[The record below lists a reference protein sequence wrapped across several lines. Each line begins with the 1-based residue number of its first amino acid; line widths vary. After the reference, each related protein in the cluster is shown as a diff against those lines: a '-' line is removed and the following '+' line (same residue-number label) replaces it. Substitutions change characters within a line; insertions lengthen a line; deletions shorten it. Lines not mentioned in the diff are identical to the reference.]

1 MNLENF
7 NNKFKDAI
15 NILKTFNKN
24 GFEAYFVGGCVRDF
38 LLDKNFSDI
47 DITTNAL
54 PEQVKNI
61 FRKSIDTGIQHGTVT
76 ILVNGE
82 SYEVTTF
89 RKEDEYVNHRAPD
102 KVEFVSDLK
111 EDLDRRDFTIN
122 AMALDYKGK
131 LFDFHN
137 GEADLKNNIIK
148 TVNDPNERFFEDALR
163 MLRAFRFS
171 SKLGFVIDS
180 NTIMAIKNNA
190 KLITYVSIERIVNEF
205 RKLLEGKGNIDSLQ
219 LMIDSTLNSYIPFIK
234 DIKVIKDFS
243 KYTFC
248 QSLYILSIINNISF
262 DELKK
267 LKLSNKEIKLVKEYN
282 KIRNDFK
289 NNIPLELILYK
300 YDIED
305 VRFICNYFKFRDI
318 SEIDKVKLAITS
330 LNDIA
335 IESEEIIAFI
345 NKKPGPWIREL
356 ITLLEYEILVNG
368 LVNNRNNILDFLEKM
383 RDNI

>member
-38 LLDKNFSDI
+38 LLDKDFSDI

-76 ILVNGE
+76 ILVNCE

-102 KVEFVSDLK
+102 KVEFVSNLK

-122 AMALDYKGK
+122 AMALDSRGK

-137 GEADLKNNIIK
+137 GEVDLNNKIIK

-171 SKLGFVIDS
+171 SKLGFDIDS

-190 KLITYVSIERIVNEF
+190 KLIEYVSIERIVNEF
-205 RKLLEGKGNIDSLQ
+205 RKLLEGKGNINSMQ

-234 DIKVIKDFS
+234 DIKVIEDFS

-248 QSLYILSIINNISF
+248 QSLYILSTLNKIST

-267 LKLSNKEIKLVKEYN
+267 LKLSNKELKLVKEYE
-282 KIRNDFK
+282 KIRNDFINK
-289 NNIPLELILYK
+289 KPLEVILYK
-300 YDIED
+300 YDID
-305 VRFICNYFKFRDI
+305 NVRFICSYFKFRDI
-318 SEIDKVKLAITS
+318 AEINKVKLAITS
-330 LNDIA
+330 LNDIN
-335 IESEEIIAFI
+335 ITSEEIIAFI
-345 NKKPGPWIREL
+345 NRKPGPWIREL
-356 ITLLEYEILVNG
+356 VTLLEYEILVNG
-368 LVNNRNNILDFLEKM
+368 LVNNRDNILDFLEKT

>member
-38 LLDKNFSDI
+38 LLDKDFSDI

-61 FRKSIDTGIQHGTVT
+61 FPKSIDTGIQHGTVT
-76 ILVNGE
+76 ILVSGE

-122 AMALDYKGK
+122 AMALNYKGE

-137 GEADLKNNIIK
+137 GKADLKNKIIK

-171 SKLGFVIDS
+171 SRLEFDIDS
-180 NTIMAIKNNA
+180 NTLVAIKRNA
-190 KLITYVSIERIVNEF
+190 KLIEYVSIERIVNEF
-205 RKLLEGKGNIDSLQ
+205 RKLLEGKGNINSMQ
-219 LMIDSTLNSYIPFIK
+219 LMLDSMLNSYIPFLK
-234 DIKVIKDFS
+234 DIEVIEDFS
-243 KYTFC
+243 EYTFC
-248 QSLYILSIINNISF
+248 QSLYILSKTNNISF
-262 DELKK
+262 DDLKS
-267 LKLSNKEIKLVKEYN
+267 LKLSNKELKQIKEYE
-282 KIRNDFK
+282 KINTDFK
-289 NNIPLELILYK
+289 NDIQLELILYK
-300 YDIED
+300 YNIED
-305 VRFICNYFKFRDI
+305 VRFICSYFKYEDE
-318 SEIDKVKLAITS
+318 SEIEKIKLPITS
-330 LNDIA
+330 FNDID
-335 IESEEIIAFI
+335 IKSEEIIAFI
-345 NKKPGPWIREL
+345 NRKPGPWIKE
-356 ITLLEYEILVNG
+356 IIVLLEYEILLNG
-368 LVNNRNNILDFLEKM
+368 LVNNKKNILDFLTKM

>member
-234 DIKVIKDFS
+234 DINVIEDFS

-267 LKLSNKEIKLVKEYN
+267 LKLSNKEIKLVKEYD

>member
-38 LLDKNFSDI
+38 LLDKDFSDI

-54 PEQVKNI
+54 PEQVKII
-61 FRKSIDTGIQHGTVT
+61 FPKSIDTGIQHGTVT

-137 GEADLKNNIIK
+137 GEADLKNKIIK

-171 SKLGFVIDS
+171 SRLGFDIDS
-180 NTIMAIKNNA
+180 NTLVAIKRNA
-190 KLITYVSIERIVNEF
+190 KLIEYVSIERIVNEF
-205 RKLLEGKGNIDSLQ
+205 RKLLEGKGNINSMQ
-219 LMIDSTLNSYIPFIK
+219 LMLNSMLNSYIPFLK
-234 DIKVIKDFS
+234 DIEVIEDFS
-243 KYTFC
+243 EYTFC
-248 QSLYILSIINNISF
+248 QSLYILLKMNNISF
-262 DELKK
+262 DDLKS
-267 LKLSNKEIKLVKEYN
+267 LKLSNKELKQIKEYE
-282 KIRNDFK
+282 KINTDFK
-289 NNIPLELILYK
+289 NDIQLELILYK
-300 YDIED
+300 YNIED
-305 VRFICNYFKFRDI
+305 VRFICSYFKYEDE
-318 SEIDKVKLAITS
+318 SEIEK
-330 LNDIA
+330 
-335 IESEEIIAFI
+335 
-345 NKKPGPWIREL
+345 W
-356 ITLLEYEILVNG
+356 LLY
-368 LVNNRNNILDFLEKM
+368 
-383 RDNI
+383 

>member
-7 NNKFKDAI
+7 NYKFKDAI

-38 LLDKNFSDI
+38 LLGKDFSDI

-234 DIKVIKDFS
+234 DIKVIEDFS

-267 LKLSNKEIKLVKEYN
+267 LKLSNKEIKLVKEYD

-289 NNIPLELILYK
+289 NNKPLELILYK
-300 YDIED
+300 YNIED
-305 VRFICNYFKFRDI
+305 VRFIYSYFKYGDE
-318 SEIDKVKLAITS
+318 SEIEKIKLPITS
-330 LNDIA
+330 FNDIDIA
-335 IESEEIIAFI
+335 SEEIIEFI
-345 NKKPGPWIREL
+345 NRKPGPWIKE
-356 ITLLEYEILVNG
+356 IIVLLEYEILLNG
-368 LVNNRNNILDFLEKM
+368 LVNNKKNILDFLTKM

>member
-61 FRKSIDTGIQHGTVT
+61 FPKSIDTGIQHGTVT

-122 AMALDYKGK
+122 AMALDYKGS

-137 GEADLKNNIIK
+137 GEADLKNKIIK

-171 SKLGFVIDS
+171 SRLGFDIDS
-180 NTIMAIKNNA
+180 NTLVAIKRNA
-190 KLITYVSIERIVNEF
+190 KLIEYVSIERIVNEF
-205 RKLLEGKGNIDSLQ
+205 RKLLEGKGNINSMQ
-219 LMIDSTLNSYIPFIK
+219 LMLDSMLNSYIPFLK
-234 DIKVIKDFS
+234 DIEVIEDFS
-243 KYTFC
+243 EYTFC
-248 QSLYILSIINNISF
+248 QSLYILLKTNNISF
-262 DELKK
+262 DDLKS
-267 LKLSNKEIKLVKEYN
+267 LKLSNKEIKLVKEYD

-289 NNIPLELILYK
+289 NNKPLELILYK

-305 VRFICNYFKFRDI
+305 VRFICSYFKYEDE
-318 SEIDKVKLAITS
+318 SEIEKIKLPITS
-330 LNDIA
+330 FNDID

-345 NKKPGPWIREL
+345 NRKPGPWIKE
-356 ITLLEYEILVNG
+356 IIVLLEYEILLNG
-368 LVNNRNNILDFLEKM
+368 LVNNKKNILDFLTKM

>member
-111 EDLDRRDFTIN
+111 KDLDRRDFTIN

-171 SKLGFVIDS
+171 SKLGFDINS
-180 NTIMAIKNNA
+180 NTLMAIKNNA

-234 DIKVIKDFS
+234 DIKVIEDFS

-267 LKLSNKEIKLVKEYN
+267 LKLSNKEIKLVKEYD

>member
-38 LLDKNFSDI
+38 LLDKDFSDI

-61 FRKSIDTGIQHGTVT
+61 FPKSIDTGIQHGTVT

-102 KVEFVSDLK
+102 KVEFVSNLK

-122 AMALDYKGK
+122 AMALDSRGK

-137 GEADLKNNIIK
+137 GEVDLNNKIIK

-171 SKLGFVIDS
+171 SKLGFDIDS

-190 KLITYVSIERIVNEF
+190 KLIEYVSIERIVNEF
-205 RKLLEGKGNIDSLQ
+205 RKLLEGKGNINSMQ

-234 DIKVIKDFS
+234 DIKVIEDFS

-248 QSLYILSIINNISF
+248 QSLYILSTLNKIST

-267 LKLSNKEIKLVKEYN
+267 LKLSNKELKLVKEYE
-282 KIRNDFK
+282 KIRNDFINK
-289 NNIPLELILYK
+289 KPLEVILYK
-300 YDIED
+300 YDID
-305 VRFICNYFKFRDI
+305 NVRFICSYFKFRDI
-318 SEIDKVKLAITS
+318 AEINKVKLAITS
-330 LNDIA
+330 LNDIN
-335 IESEEIIAFI
+335 ITSEEIIAFI
-345 NKKPGPWIREL
+345 NRKPGPWIREL
-356 ITLLEYEILVNG
+356 VTLLEYEILVNG
-368 LVNNRNNILDFLEKM
+368 LVNNRDNILDFLEKT

>member
-76 ILVNGE
+76 ILVNCE

-102 KVEFVSDLK
+102 KVEFVSNLK

-122 AMALDYKGK
+122 AMALDSRGK

-137 GEADLKNNIIK
+137 GEVDLNNKIIK

-171 SKLGFVIDS
+171 SKLGFDIDS

-190 KLITYVSIERIVNEF
+190 KLIEYVSIERIVNEF
-205 RKLLEGKGNIDSLQ
+205 RKLLEGKGNINSMQ

-234 DIKVIKDFS
+234 DIKVIEDFS

-267 LKLSNKEIKLVKEYN
+267 LKLSNKEIKLVKEYD

>member
-38 LLDKNFSDI
+38 LLDKDFSDI

-61 FRKSIDTGIQHGTVT
+61 FPKSIDTGIQHGTVT

-122 AMALDYKGK
+122 AMALDYKGS

-137 GEADLKNNIIK
+137 GEADLKNKIIK

-190 KLITYVSIERIVNEF
+190 KLIEYVSIERIVNEF

-219 LMIDSTLNSYIPFIK
+219 LMIDSTLNSYIPFLK
-234 DIKVIKDFS
+234 DIEVIEDFS
-243 KYTFC
+243 EYTFC
-248 QSLYILSIINNISF
+248 QSLYILSFINNISF

-267 LKLSNKEIKLVKEYN
+267 LKLSNKEIKLVKEYD

-289 NNIPLELILYK
+289 NNKPLELILYK

-305 VRFICNYFKFRDI
+305 VRFICSYFKYEDE
-318 SEIDKVKLAITS
+318 SEIEKIKLPITS
-330 LNDIA
+330 FNDID

-345 NKKPGPWIREL
+345 NRKPGPWIKE
-356 ITLLEYEILVNG
+356 IIVLLEYEILLNG
-368 LVNNRNNILDFLEKM
+368 LVNNKKNILDFLTKM

>member
-7 NNKFKDAI
+7 NNKFKEAI

-38 LLDKNFSDI
+38 LLGKDFSDI

-122 AMALDYKGK
+122 AMAIDSKGK

-137 GEADLKNNIIK
+137 GEVDLYNKIIK

-171 SKLGFVIDS
+171 SKLGFDIDS
-180 NTIMAIKNNA
+180 NTIMAINNNA
-190 KLITYVSIERIVNEF
+190 KLIEYVSIERIVNEF
-205 RKLLEGKGNIDSLQ
+205 RKLLEGKGNINSMQ
-219 LMIDSTLNSYIPFIK
+219 LIIDSTLNSYIPFLK
-234 DIKVIKDFS
+234 DIKVIEDFS
-243 KYTFC
+243 IYTFC
-248 QSLYILSIINNISF
+248 QSLYILSTLNNIPT

-267 LKLSNKEIKLVKEYN
+267 LKLSNKELKLVKEYE
-282 KIRNDFK
+282 KIRNDFINK
-289 NNIPLELILYK
+289 KPLEVILYK
-300 YDIED
+300 YDID
-305 VRFICNYFKFRDI
+305 NVRFICSYFKFRDI
-318 SEIDKVKLAITS
+318 SEINKVKLAITS
-330 LNDIA
+330 LNDID
-335 IESEEIIAFI
+335 ITSEEIIAFI
-345 NKKPGPWIREL
+345 NRKPGPWIREL
-356 ITLLEYEILVNG
+356 VTLLEYEILVNG
-368 LVNNRNNILDFLEKM
+368 LVNNRDNILDFLEKM

>member
-7 NNKFKDAI
+7 NYKFKDAI

-38 LLDKNFSDI
+38 LLGKDFSDI

-122 AMALDYKGK
+122 AMALDSKGK

-137 GEADLKNNIIK
+137 GEVDLNNKIIK

-171 SKLGFVIDS
+171 SKLGFDIDS

-190 KLITYVSIERIVNEF
+190 KLIEYVSIERIVNEF
-205 RKLLEGKGNIDSLQ
+205 RKLLEGKGNNNSMQ

-234 DIKVIKDFS
+234 DITVIEDFS

-248 QSLYILSIINNISF
+248 QSLYILSTLNKIST

-267 LKLSNKEIKLVKEYN
+267 LKLSNKELKLVKEYE
-282 KIRNDFK
+282 KIRNEFK
-289 NNIPLELILYK
+289 NNNPLEIILYK
-300 YDIED
+300 YDID
-305 VRFICNYFKFRDI
+305 NVRFICSYFKFRDI
-318 SEIDKVKLAITS
+318 SEINKVKLAITS
-330 LNDIA
+330 LNDID
-335 IESEEIIAFI
+335 ITSEEIIAFI
-345 NKKPGPWIREL
+345 NRKPGPWIREL
-356 ITLLEYEILVNG
+356 VTLLEYEILVNG
-368 LVNNRNNILDFLEKM
+368 LVNNRDNILDFLEKM

>member
-7 NNKFKDAI
+7 NYKFKDAI

-38 LLDKNFSDI
+38 LLDKDFSDI

-171 SKLGFVIDS
+171 SKLGFDIDS

-190 KLITYVSIERIVNEF
+190 KLIEYVSIERIVNEF
-205 RKLLEGKGNIDSLQ
+205 RKLLEGKGNINSMQ

-234 DIKVIKDFS
+234 DIKVIEDFS

-248 QSLYILSIINNISF
+248 QSLYILSTLNKIST

-267 LKLSNKEIKLVKEYN
+267 LKLSNKEIKLVKEYD
-282 KIRNDFK
+282 KIRNDFINK
-289 NNIPLELILYK
+289 KPLEVILYK
-300 YDIED
+300 YDID
-305 VRFICNYFKFRDI
+305 NVRFICSYFKFRDI
-318 SEIDKVKLAITS
+318 AEINKVKLAITS
-330 LNDIA
+330 LNDIN
-335 IESEEIIAFI
+335 ITSEEIIAFI
-345 NKKPGPWIREL
+345 NRKPGPWISEL
-356 ITLLEYEILVNG
+356 VTLLEYEILVNG
-368 LVNNRNNILDFLEKM
+368 LVNNRDNILDFLEKM

>member
-122 AMALDYKGK
+122 AMVLDYKGK

-137 GEADLKNNIIK
+137 GKADLNNKIIK

-171 SKLGFVIDS
+171 SKLGFDIDS
-180 NTIMAIKNNA
+180 NTLMAIKNNA

-234 DIKVIKDFS
+234 DIKVIEDFS

-267 LKLSNKEIKLVKEYN
+267 LKLSNKEIKLVKEYD

-305 VRFICNYFKFRDI
+305 VRFICNYFKFRNI

>member
-38 LLDKNFSDI
+38 LLDKDFSDI

-61 FRKSIDTGIQHGTVT
+61 FPKSIDTGIQHGTVT

-137 GEADLKNNIIK
+137 GEADLKNKIIK

-171 SKLGFVIDS
+171 SRLGFNIDS
-180 NTIMAIKNNA
+180 NTLVAIKRNA
-190 KLITYVSIERIVNEF
+190 KLIEYVSIERIVNEF
-205 RKLLEGKGNIDSLQ
+205 RKLLEGKGNINSMQ
-219 LMIDSTLNSYIPFIK
+219 LMLNSMLNSYIPFLK
-234 DIKVIKDFS
+234 DIEVIEDFS
-243 KYTFC
+243 EYTFC
-248 QSLYILSIINNISF
+248 QSLYILLKMNNISF
-262 DELKK
+262 DDLKS
-267 LKLSNKEIKLVKEYN
+267 LKLSNKELKQIKEYE
-282 KIRNDFK
+282 KINTDFK
-289 NNIPLELILYK
+289 NDIQLELILYK
-300 YDIED
+300 YNIED
-305 VRFICNYFKFRDI
+305 VRFICSYFKYEDE
-318 SEIDKVKLAITS
+318 SEIEKIKLPITS
-330 LNDIA
+330 FNDID
-335 IESEEIIAFI
+335 IKSEEIIAFI
-345 NKKPGPWIREL
+345 NRKPGPWIKE
-356 ITLLEYEILVNG
+356 IIVLLEYEILLNG
-368 LVNNRNNILDFLEKM
+368 LVNNKKNILDFLTKM

>member
-234 DIKVIKDFS
+234 DIKVIEDFS

-267 LKLSNKEIKLVKEYN
+267 LKLSNKEIKLVKEYD

>member
-267 LKLSNKEIKLVKEYN
+267 LKLSNKEIKLVKEYD

>member
-38 LLDKNFSDI
+38 LLDKDFSDI
-47 DITTNAL
+47 DITTDAL

-89 RKEDEYVNHRAPD
+89 RTEDEYVNHRIPE

-137 GEADLKNNIIK
+137 GEADLKNSIIK

-234 DIKVIKDFS
+234 DIKVIEDFS

-267 LKLSNKEIKLVKEYN
+267 LKLSNKEIKLVKEYD

-305 VRFICNYFKFRDI
+305 VRFICNYFEFRDI

-335 IESEEIIAFI
+335 IDSEEIIAFI

-356 ITLLEYEILVNG
+356 IALLEYEILVNG

>member
-38 LLDKNFSDI
+38 LLDKDFSDI

-61 FRKSIDTGIQHGTVT
+61 FPKSIDTGIQHGTVT

-89 RKEDEYVNHRAPD
+89 RKEGEYVNHRAPD

-137 GEADLKNNIIK
+137 GEADLKNKIIK

-171 SKLGFVIDS
+171 SRLGFNIDS
-180 NTIMAIKNNA
+180 NTLVAIKRNA
-190 KLITYVSIERIVNEF
+190 KLIEYVSIERIVNEF
-205 RKLLEGKGNIDSLQ
+205 RKLLEGKGNINSMQ
-219 LMIDSTLNSYIPFIK
+219 LMLNSMLNSYIPFLK
-234 DIKVIKDFS
+234 DIEVIEDFS
-243 KYTFC
+243 EYTFC
-248 QSLYILSIINNISF
+248 QSLYILLKMNNISF
-262 DELKK
+262 DDLKS
-267 LKLSNKEIKLVKEYN
+267 LKLSNKELKQIKEYE
-282 KIRNDFK
+282 KINTDFK
-289 NNIPLELILYK
+289 NDIQLELILYK
-300 YDIED
+300 YNIED
-305 VRFICNYFKFRDI
+305 VRFICSYFKYEDE
-318 SEIDKVKLAITS
+318 SEIEKIKLPITS
-330 LNDIA
+330 FNDID
-335 IESEEIIAFI
+335 IKSEEIIAFI
-345 NKKPGPWIREL
+345 NRKPGPWIKE
-356 ITLLEYEILVNG
+356 IIVLLEYEILLNG
-368 LVNNRNNILDFLEKM
+368 LVNNKKNILDFLTKM

>member
-7 NNKFKDAI
+7 NYKFKDAI

-38 LLDKNFSDI
+38 LLGKDFSDI

-137 GEADLKNNIIK
+137 GKADLNNKIIK

-171 SKLGFVIDS
+171 SKLGFDIDS
-180 NTIMAIKNNA
+180 NTLMAIKNNA

-234 DIKVIKDFS
+234 DIKVIEDFS

-267 LKLSNKEIKLVKEYN
+267 LKLSNKEIKLVKEYD

-305 VRFICNYFKFRDI
+305 VRFICNYFKFRNI

>member
-1 MNLENF
+1 
-7 NNKFKDAI
+7 
-15 NILKTFNKN
+15 
-24 GFEAYFVGGCVRDF
+24 
-38 LLDKNFSDI
+38 
-47 DITTNAL
+47 
-54 PEQVKNI
+54 
-61 FRKSIDTGIQHGTVT
+61 
-76 ILVNGE
+76 
-82 SYEVTTF
+82 
-89 RKEDEYVNHRAPD
+89 
-102 KVEFVSDLK
+102 
-111 EDLDRRDFTIN
+111 
-122 AMALDYKGK
+122 
-131 LFDFHN
+131 
-137 GEADLKNNIIK
+137 
-148 TVNDPNERFFEDALR
+148 
-163 MLRAFRFS
+163 
-171 SKLGFVIDS
+171 
-180 NTIMAIKNNA
+180 MAIKNNA

-267 LKLSNKEIKLVKEYN
+267 LKLSNKEIKLVKEYD

>member
-137 GEADLKNNIIK
+137 GKADLNNKIIK

-171 SKLGFVIDS
+171 SRLGFNIDS
-180 NTIMAIKNNA
+180 NTLVAIKRNA
-190 KLITYVSIERIVNEF
+190 KLIEYVSIERIVNEF
-205 RKLLEGKGNIDSLQ
+205 RKLLEGKGNINSMQ
-219 LMIDSTLNSYIPFIK
+219 LMLNSMLNSYIPFLK
-234 DIKVIKDFS
+234 DIEVIEDFS
-243 KYTFC
+243 EYTFC
-248 QSLYILSIINNISF
+248 QSLYILLKMNNISF
-262 DELKK
+262 DDLKS
-267 LKLSNKEIKLVKEYN
+267 LKLSNKELKQIKEYE
-282 KIRNDFK
+282 KINTDFK
-289 NNIPLELILYK
+289 NDIQLELILYK
-300 YDIED
+300 YNIED
-305 VRFICNYFKFRDI
+305 VRFICSYFKYEDE
-318 SEIDKVKLAITS
+318 SEIEKIKLPITS
-330 LNDIA
+330 FNDID
-335 IESEEIIAFI
+335 IKSEEIIAFI
-345 NKKPGPWIREL
+345 NRKPGPWIKE
-356 ITLLEYEILVNG
+356 IIVLLEYEILLNG
-368 LVNNRNNILDFLEKM
+368 LVNNKKNILDFLTKM

>member
-38 LLDKNFSDI
+38 LLDKDFSDI

-61 FRKSIDTGIQHGTVT
+61 FPKSIDTGIQHGTVT

-137 GEADLKNNIIK
+137 GEADLKNKIIK

-171 SKLGFVIDS
+171 SRLGFDIDS
-180 NTIMAIKNNA
+180 NTLVAIKRNA
-190 KLITYVSIERIVNEF
+190 KLIEYVSIERIVNEF
-205 RKLLEGKGNIDSLQ
+205 RKLLEGKGNINSMQ
-219 LMIDSTLNSYIPFIK
+219 LMLNSMLNSYIPFLK
-234 DIKVIKDFS
+234 DIEVIEDFS
-243 KYTFC
+243 EYTFC
-248 QSLYILSIINNISF
+248 QSLYILLKMNNISF
-262 DELKK
+262 DDLKS
-267 LKLSNKEIKLVKEYN
+267 LKLSNKELKQIKEYE
-282 KIRNDFK
+282 KINTDFK
-289 NNIPLELILYK
+289 NDIQLELILYK
-300 YDIED
+300 YNIED
-305 VRFICNYFKFRDI
+305 VRFICSYFKYEDE
-318 SEIDKVKLAITS
+318 SEIEKIKLPITS
-330 LNDIA
+330 FNDID

-345 NKKPGPWIREL
+345 NRKPGPWIKE
-356 ITLLEYEILVNG
+356 IIVLLEYEILLNG
-368 LVNNRNNILDFLEKM
+368 LVNNKKNILDFLTEM

>member
-38 LLDKNFSDI
+38 LLDKDFSDI

-61 FRKSIDTGIQHGTVT
+61 FPKSIDTGIQHGTVT

-137 GEADLKNNIIK
+137 GEADLKNKIIK

-171 SKLGFVIDS
+171 SRLGFDIDS
-180 NTIMAIKNNA
+180 NTLVAIKRNA
-190 KLITYVSIERIVNEF
+190 KLIEYVSIERIVNEF
-205 RKLLEGKGNIDSLQ
+205 RKLLEGKGNINSMQ
-219 LMIDSTLNSYIPFIK
+219 LMLNSMLNSYIPFLK
-234 DIKVIKDFS
+234 DIEVIEDFS
-243 KYTFC
+243 EYTFC
-248 QSLYILSIINNISF
+248 QSLYILLKMNNISF
-262 DELKK
+262 DDLKS
-267 LKLSNKEIKLVKEYN
+267 LKLSNKELKQIKEYE
-282 KIRNDFK
+282 KINTDFK
-289 NNIPLELILYK
+289 NDIQLELILYK
-300 YDIED
+300 YNIED
-305 VRFICNYFKFRDI
+305 VRFICSYFKYEDE
-318 SEIDKVKLAITS
+318 SEIEKIKLPITS
-330 LNDIA
+330 FNDID
-335 IESEEIIAFI
+335 IKSEEIIAFI
-345 NKKPGPWIREL
+345 NRKPGPWIKE
-356 ITLLEYEILVNG
+356 IIVLLEYEILLNG
-368 LVNNRNNILDFLEKM
+368 LVNNKKNILDFLTKM

>member
-267 LKLSNKEIKLVKEYN
+267 LKLSNKEIKLVKEYD

-305 VRFICNYFKFRDI
+305 VRFICNYFKFRNI

>member
-38 LLDKNFSDI
+38 LLDKDFSDI

-61 FRKSIDTGIQHGTVT
+61 FPKSIDTGIQHGTVT

-137 GEADLKNNIIK
+137 GEADLKNKIIK

-171 SKLGFVIDS
+171 SRLGFDIDS
-180 NTIMAIKNNA
+180 NTLVAIKRNA
-190 KLITYVSIERIVNEF
+190 KLIEYVSIERIVNEF
-205 RKLLEGKGNIDSLQ
+205 RKLLEGKGNINSMQ
-219 LMIDSTLNSYIPFIK
+219 LMLNSMLNSYIPFLK
-234 DIKVIKDFS
+234 DIEVIEDFS
-243 KYTFC
+243 EYTFC
-248 QSLYILSIINNISF
+248 QSLYILLKMNNISF
-262 DELKK
+262 DDLKS
-267 LKLSNKEIKLVKEYN
+267 LKLSNKELKQIKEYE
-282 KIRNDFK
+282 KINTDFK
-289 NNIPLELILYK
+289 NDIQLELILYK
-300 YDIED
+300 YNIED
-305 VRFICNYFKFRDI
+305 VRFICSYFKYEDE
-318 SEIDKVKLAITS
+318 SEIEKIKLPITS
-330 LNDIA
+330 FNDID

-345 NKKPGPWIREL
+345 NRKSGPWIKE
-356 ITLLEYEILVNG
+356 IIVLLEYEILLNG
-368 LVNNRNNILDFLEKM
+368 LVNNKKNILDFLTKM

>member
-38 LLDKNFSDI
+38 LLDKDFSDI

-61 FRKSIDTGIQHGTVT
+61 FPKSIDTGIQHGTVT

-89 RKEDEYVNHRAPD
+89 RTEDEYVNHRIPE

-137 GEADLKNNIIK
+137 GKADLKNKIIK

-171 SKLGFVIDS
+171 SRLGFDIDS
-180 NTIMAIKNNA
+180 NTLAAIKRNA
-190 KLITYVSIERIVNEF
+190 KLIEYVSIERIVNEF
-205 RKLLEGKGNIDSLQ
+205 RKLLEGKGNINSMQ
-219 LMIDSTLNSYIPFIK
+219 LMLDSTLNSYIPFLK
-234 DIKVIKDFS
+234 DIEVIEDFS
-243 KYTFC
+243 EYTFC
-248 QSLYILSIINNISF
+248 QSLYILSKMNNISF
-262 DELKK
+262 DDLKS
-267 LKLSNKEIKLVKEYN
+267 LKLSNKEIKLVKEYD

-289 NNIPLELILYK
+289 NNKPLELILYK
-300 YDIED
+300 YNIED
-305 VRFICNYFKFRDI
+305 VRFICSYFKYEDE
-318 SEIDKVKLAITS
+318 SEIEKIKLPITS
-330 LNDIA
+330 FNDID

-345 NKKPGPWIREL
+345 NRKPGPWIKE
-356 ITLLEYEILVNG
+356 IIVLLEYEILLNG
-368 LVNNRNNILDFLEKM
+368 LVNNKKNILDFLTKM

>member
-7 NNKFKDAI
+7 NNKFKEAI

-38 LLDKNFSDI
+38 LLDKDFSDI
-47 DITTNAL
+47 DITTKAF

-122 AMALDYKGK
+122 AMAIDSKGK

-137 GEADLKNNIIK
+137 GEVDLYNKIIK

-171 SKLGFVIDS
+171 SKLGFDIDS
-180 NTIMAIKNNA
+180 NTIMAINNNA
-190 KLITYVSIERIVNEF
+190 KLIEYVSIERIVNEF
-205 RKLLEGKGNIDSLQ
+205 RKLLEGKGNINSMQ
-219 LMIDSTLNSYIPFIK
+219 LIIDSTLNSYIPFLK
-234 DIKVIKDFS
+234 DIKVIEDFS
-243 KYTFC
+243 IYTFC
-248 QSLYILSIINNISF
+248 QSLYILSTLNNIPT

-267 LKLSNKEIKLVKEYN
+267 LKLSNKELKLVKEYE
-282 KIRNDFK
+282 KIRNDFINK
-289 NNIPLELILYK
+289 KPLEIILYK
-300 YDIED
+300 YDID
-305 VRFICNYFKFRDI
+305 NVRFICSYFKFRDI
-318 SEIDKVKLAITS
+318 SEINKVKLAITS
-330 LNDIA
+330 LNDID
-335 IESEEIIAFI
+335 ITSEEIIAFI
-345 NKKPGPWIREL
+345 NRKPGPWIREL
-356 ITLLEYEILVNG
+356 VTLLEYEILVNG
-368 LVNNRNNILDFLEKM
+368 LVNNRDNILDFLEKM

>member
-38 LLDKNFSDI
+38 LLDKDFSDI
-47 DITTNAL
+47 DITTDAL

-89 RKEDEYVNHRAPD
+89 RTEDEYVNHRIPE

-137 GEADLKNNIIK
+137 GEADLKNSIIK

-234 DIKVIKDFS
+234 DIKVIEDFS

-267 LKLSNKEIKLVKEYN
+267 LKLSNKEIKLVKEYD

-305 VRFICNYFKFRDI
+305 VRFICNYFKFRNI

-356 ITLLEYEILVNG
+356 ITLLEYEIIVNG

>member
-38 LLDKNFSDI
+38 LLDKDFSDI

-54 PEQVKNI
+54 PEQVKII
-61 FRKSIDTGIQHGTVT
+61 FPKSIDTGIQHGTVT

-137 GEADLKNNIIK
+137 GEADLKNKIIK

-171 SKLGFVIDS
+171 SRLGFDIDS
-180 NTIMAIKNNA
+180 NTLVAIKRNA
-190 KLITYVSIERIVNEF
+190 KLIEYVSIERIVNEF
-205 RKLLEGKGNIDSLQ
+205 RKLLEGKGNINSMQ
-219 LMIDSTLNSYIPFIK
+219 LMLNSMLNSYIPFLK
-234 DIKVIKDFS
+234 DIEVIEDFS
-243 KYTFC
+243 EYTFC
-248 QSLYILSIINNISF
+248 QSLYILLKMNNISF
-262 DELKK
+262 DDLKS
-267 LKLSNKEIKLVKEYN
+267 LKLSNKELKQIKEYE
-282 KIRNDFK
+282 KINTDFK
-289 NNIPLELILYK
+289 NDIQLELILYK
-300 YDIED
+300 YNIED
-305 VRFICNYFKFRDI
+305 VRFICSYFKYEDE
-318 SEIDKVKLAITS
+318 SEIEKIKLPITS
-330 LNDIA
+330 FNDID

-345 NKKPGPWIREL
+345 NRKPGPWIKE
-356 ITLLEYEILVNG
+356 IIVLLEYEILLNG
-368 LVNNRNNILDFLEKM
+368 LVNNKKNILDFLTKM

>member
-38 LLDKNFSDI
+38 LLDKDFSDI

-61 FRKSIDTGIQHGTVT
+61 FPKSIDTGIQHGTVT

-137 GEADLKNNIIK
+137 GEADLKNKIIK

-171 SKLGFVIDS
+171 SRLGFNIDS
-180 NTIMAIKNNA
+180 NTLVAIKRNA
-190 KLITYVSIERIVNEF
+190 KLIEYVSIERIVNEF
-205 RKLLEGKGNIDSLQ
+205 RKLLEGKGNINSMQIMLNS
-219 LMIDSTLNSYIPFIK
+219 MLNSYIPFLK
-234 DIKVIKDFS
+234 DIEVIEDFS
-243 KYTFC
+243 EYTFC
-248 QSLYILSIINNISF
+248 QSLYILLKMNNISF
-262 DELKK
+262 DDLKS
-267 LKLSNKEIKLVKEYN
+267 LKLSNKELKQIKEYE
-282 KIRNDFK
+282 KINTDFK
-289 NNIPLELILYK
+289 NDIQLELILYK
-300 YDIED
+300 YNIED
-305 VRFICNYFKFRDI
+305 VRFICSYFKYEDE
-318 SEIDKVKLAITS
+318 SEIEKIKLPITS
-330 LNDIA
+330 FNDID
-335 IESEEIIAFI
+335 IKSEEIIAFI
-345 NKKPGPWIREL
+345 NRKPGPWIKE
-356 ITLLEYEILVNG
+356 IIVLLEYEILLNG
-368 LVNNRNNILDFLEKM
+368 LVNNKKNILDFLTKM

>member
-7 NNKFKDAI
+7 NYKFKDAI

-38 LLDKNFSDI
+38 LLGKDFSDI

-171 SKLGFVIDS
+171 SKLGFDINS
-180 NTIMAIKNNA
+180 NTLMAIKNNA

-234 DIKVIKDFS
+234 DIKVIEDFS

-267 LKLSNKEIKLVKEYN
+267 LKLSNKEIKLVKEYD

>member
-38 LLDKNFSDI
+38 LLDKDFSDI

-137 GEADLKNNIIK
+137 GEADLKNKIIK

-171 SKLGFVIDS
+171 SRLGFDIDS
-180 NTIMAIKNNA
+180 NTLVAIKRNA
-190 KLITYVSIERIVNEF
+190 KLIEYVSIERIVNEF
-205 RKLLEGKGNIDSLQ
+205 RKLLEGKGNINSMQ
-219 LMIDSTLNSYIPFIK
+219 LMLDSTLNSYIPFLK
-234 DIKVIKDFS
+234 DIEVIEDFS
-243 KYTFC
+243 EYTFC
-248 QSLYILSIINNISF
+248 QSLYILSKTNNISF
-262 DELKK
+262 DDLKS
-267 LKLSNKEIKLVKEYN
+267 LKLSNKELKQIKEYE
-282 KIRNDFK
+282 KINTDFK
-289 NNIPLELILYK
+289 NDIQLELILYK
-300 YDIED
+300 YNIED
-305 VRFICNYFKFRDI
+305 VRFICSYFKYKDE
-318 SEIDKVKLAITS
+318 SEIEKIKLPITS
-330 LNDIA
+330 FNDID

-345 NKKPGPWIREL
+345 NRKPGSWIKE
-356 ITLLEYEILVNG
+356 IIVLLEYEILLNG
-368 LVNNRNNILDFLEKM
+368 LVNNKKNILDFLTKM